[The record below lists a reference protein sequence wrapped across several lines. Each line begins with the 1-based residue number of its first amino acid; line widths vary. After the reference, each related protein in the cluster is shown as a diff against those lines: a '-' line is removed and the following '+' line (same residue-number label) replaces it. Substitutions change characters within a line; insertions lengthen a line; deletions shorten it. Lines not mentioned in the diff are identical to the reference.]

1 MKKTM
6 VRSNRLMTLEMMMT
20 IANGNGN
27 HNPSM
32 NHGNRPMTGNG
43 NSNPSMGG
51 GFGNSHR
58 SGSANT
64 PSRTFGTRPSG
75 NVASHGNGGTSTARG
90 TFGGRR

>member
-6 VRSNRLMTLEMMMT
+6 VRSNRLMTLVMMMA

-32 NHGNRPMTGNG
+32 NHGNRPMTG

-75 NVASHGNGGTSTARG
+75 NEASHGNGGTSAAHG